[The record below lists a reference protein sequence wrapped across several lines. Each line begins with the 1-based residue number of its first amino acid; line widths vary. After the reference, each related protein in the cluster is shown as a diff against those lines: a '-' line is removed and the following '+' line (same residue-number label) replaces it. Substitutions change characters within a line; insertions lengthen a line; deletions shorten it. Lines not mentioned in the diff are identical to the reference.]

1 MRLIFTLHVDLE
13 LFLWCLCDLF
23 FIFIFISTMI
33 NLIISCIQ
41 TDTPVLYFL
50 EHTLLLLL
58 DDNEDANVSNF
69 QIANVQP
76 QSAV

>member
-1 MRLIFTLHVDLE
+1 MRLIFTLRVDLE

-58 DDNEDANVSNF
+58 DDNEDAERE
-69 QIANVQP
+69 
-76 QSAV
+76 